1 MTDIPPTLLEW
12 HGLKPP
18 EIRMIGTSE
27 RSISKDQYS
36 QVYWIVQVRLQDNVI
51 IEAYPLKSWRF
62 AADSRLIGEV
72 DTGAWK
78 QVIEISPDEYV
89 VLSVK

>member
-51 IEAYPLKSWRF
+51 IEAYPLKTWYF
-62 AADSRLIGEV
+62 ALDGRLILEAGKV
-72 DTGAWK
+72 WWR
-78 QVIEISPDEYV
+78 SM
-89 VLSVK
+89 